1 MTIDGPAVIVVGAVT
16 REAPLLPAALQA
28 WRAPGDRRR
37 ARHWSEWLVDQIA
50 GNDEVPRRL
59 HIPRSAAAGSSRFAL
74 ILPCESLDDL
84 SAGPAAEGIADGVTI
99 DDRDERL
106 GCE

>member
-1 MTIDGPAVIVVGAVT
+1 MTSTGPPSSLSARLRGKRRYSQRLSRLGARLVIV
-16 REAPLLPAALQA
+16 RE
-28 WRAPGDRRR
+28 PG
-37 ARHWSEWLVDQIA
+37 HWSEWLVDQIA

-59 HIPRSAAAGSSRFAL
+59 RIPRSAAAGSSRFAL

-99 DDRDERL
+99 DDRDERF
-106 GCE
+106 GCG